1 MQTATKMGETEEFK
15 MTRKTGSAYRITCPN
30 DYPIEHEMGPCT
42 VVAVTDTKVLVSFG
56 AGCTG
61 YDVVHRYEAA
71 VSGLVRKKFDTS
83 LRPLLLPPPTVA
95 GEPRAS
101 FNLLPDTLVFH
112 ESPDDVRDIRCVE
125 PGATVRVIV
134 QFIGI
139 RRSDGG
145 WEFDTA
151 VTQVYIPPKKKEAVE
166 AAEAAEAVEAD
177 RREEDRKEDKKEAVE
192 ADKKEQ
198 DKKEQDKKEAVA
210 KETEEDNGKDKATQC
225 ASDEERREEERREEE
240 RAAETRE
247 MNEMLTTEVE
257 QDVESFMI

>member
-1 MQTATKMGETEEFK
+1 

-145 WEFDTA
+145 WELDTA

-166 AAEAAEAVEAD
+166 AVEAVEAD
-177 RREEDRKEDKKEAVE
+177 RREEVE
-192 ADKKEQ
+192 ADRREE
-198 DKKEQDKKEAVA
+198 DKREEDKRDE
-210 KETEEDNGKDKATQC
+210 KETEEDGGKDKATQC

>member
-1 MQTATKMGETEEFK
+1 

-71 VSGLVRKKFDTS
+71 VSGLVRKKFDTW

-134 QFIGI
+134 QFVGI

-145 WEFDTA
+145 WELDTA
-151 VTQVYIPPKKKEAVE
+151 VTQVYIPPKKKEADRRE
-166 AAEAAEAVEAD
+166 EAEAVEAD
-177 RREEDRKEDKKEAVE
+177 RKEDKKESVEAGE
-192 ADKKEQ
+192 ADKKEG
-198 DKKEQDKKEAVA
+198 KKEAVA

>member
-1 MQTATKMGETEEFK
+1 MQTATRLSEISEFRI
-15 MTRKTGSAYRITCPN
+15 TRKTEAAYRITCPN

-42 VVAVTDTKVLVSFG
+42 VVEVTDAKMLVSFG
-56 AGCTG
+56 AGCAG

-71 VSGLVRKKFDTS
+71 VSGLVRKKFDTW
-83 LRPLLLPPPTVA
+83 LRPLLLPPPTA
-95 GEPRAS
+95 TGEPRAA

-112 ESPDDVRDIRCVE
+112 ESPEDVRDIRCVE

-145 WEFDTA
+145 WELDTA
-151 VTQVYIPPKKKEAVE
+151 VTQVYIPPKKKEAPIETPVE
-166 AAEAAEAVEAD
+166 APVEAD
-177 RREEDRKEDKKEAVE
+177 RREEAAVE
-192 ADKKEQ
+192 APVAAAEADRREEAHVEAAEKENEK
-198 DKKEQDKKEAVA
+198 DS
-210 KETEEDNGKDKATQC
+210 GKDKATQC
-225 ASDEERREEERREEE
+225 ASDEERREEERRAEE

-247 MNEMLTTEVE
+247 MDEMLTTEVE

>member
-1 MQTATKMGETEEFK
+1 

-56 AGCTG
+56 AKCTG

-112 ESPDDVRDIRCVE
+112 ESPNDVRDIRCVE

-134 QFIGI
+134 QFVGI

-145 WEFDTA
+145 WELDTA

-166 AAEAAEAVEAD
+166 AVEAVEADRREAIEAVEAD
-177 RREEDRKEDKKEAVE
+177 RREEVEAVE
-192 ADKKEQ
+192 ADRREEVEAVEAGEEGKKE
-198 DKKEQDKKEAVA
+198 KAG
-210 KETEEDNGKDKATQC
+210 TEEDGGTDKATQC

>member
-1 MQTATKMGETEEFK
+1 MQTATKMGETKELK

-56 AGCTG
+56 AGCAG

-134 QFIGI
+134 QFVGI

-145 WEFDTA
+145 WELDTA

-166 AAEAAEAVEAD
+166 AVES
-177 RREEDRKEDKKEAVE
+177 DRKEDKKESVEAVE
-192 ADKKEQ
+192 SVEAGEEGKRE
-198 DKKEQDKKEAVA
+198 EAVA
-210 KETEEDNGKDKATQC
+210 KETEEDGGTDKATQC

>member
-1 MQTATKMGETEEFK
+1 

-145 WEFDTA
+145 WELDTA

-177 RREEDRKEDKKEAVE
+177 RREEDKKEAVE
-192 ADKKEQ
+192 ADRRE
-198 DKKEQDKKEAVA
+198 EAEAVEA
-210 KETEEDNGKDKATQC
+210 DRKKETEEDGGTDKATQC

-240 RAAETRE
+240 RAAENRE

>member
-1 MQTATKMGETEEFK
+1 
-15 MTRKTGSAYRITCPN
+15 MTRKTGTAYRITCPN

-42 VVAVTDTKVLVSFG
+42 VVAVTDAKMLVSFE
-56 AGCTG
+56 AGCAG

-71 VSGLVRKKFDTS
+71 VSGLVRKKFDTW
-83 LRPLLLPPPTVA
+83 LRPLLLPPPTA
-95 GEPRAS
+95 TGEPRAA

-112 ESPDDVRDIRCVE
+112 ESPEDVRDIRCVH

-145 WEFDTA
+145 WELDTA
-151 VTQVYIPPKKKEAVE
+151 VTQVYIPPKKKEAPVE
-166 AAEAAEAVEAD
+166 TPVEAD
-177 RREEDRKEDKKEAVE
+177 RREEAPVEAPVAAPVE
-192 ADKKEQ
+192 ADRSEEAEPAEKENEK
-198 DKKEQDKKEAVA
+198 DS
-210 KETEEDNGKDKATQC
+210 GKDKATQC
-225 ASDEERREEERREEE
+225 ASEEERREEERREEE

-247 MNEMLTTEVE
+247 MDEMLTTEVE

>member
-1 MQTATKMGETEEFK
+1 

-71 VSGLVRKKFDTS
+71 VSGLVRKKFDTW

-145 WEFDTA
+145 WELDTA

-166 AAEAAEAVEAD
+166 AVEAA
-177 RREEDRKEDKKEAVE
+177 E

-198 DKKEQDKKEAVA
+198 DKEEQDKKEDKKEAVA

>member
-1 MQTATKMGETEEFK
+1 

-145 WEFDTA
+145 WELDTA

-166 AAEAAEAVEAD
+166 PAEAVEAVEAD
-177 RREEDRKEDKKEAVE
+177 RREEDKKEAVE
-192 ADKKEQ
+192 ADRRE
-198 DKKEQDKKEAVA
+198 EAEAVEA
-210 KETEEDNGKDKATQC
+210 DRKKETEEDGGTDKATQC

>member
-1 MQTATKMGETEEFK
+1 
-15 MTRKTGSAYRITCPN
+15 
-30 DYPIEHEMGPCT
+30 
-42 VVAVTDTKVLVSFG
+42 
-56 AGCTG
+56 
-61 YDVVHRYEAA
+61 VVHRYEAA

-134 QFIGI
+134 QFVGI

-145 WEFDTA
+145 WELDTA

-166 AAEAAEAVEAD
+166 AVEADRREEVEAVEAVEAD
-177 RREEDRKEDKKEAVE
+177 RREEVESVE
-192 ADKKEQ
+192 AGEEGKRE
-198 DKKEQDKKEAVA
+198 EAVA
-210 KETEEDNGKDKATQC
+210 KETEEDGGTDKATQC

-240 RAAETRE
+240 RAAENRE

>member
-1 MQTATKMGETEEFK
+1 

-71 VSGLVRKKFDTS
+71 VSGLVRKKFDTW

-145 WEFDTA
+145 WELDTA

-166 AAEAAEAVEAD
+166 PAEAV
-177 RREEDRKEDKKEAVE
+177 EAVE
-192 ADKKEQ
+192 ADKKDQ

-210 KETEEDNGKDKATQC
+210 KETEEDGGKDKATQC

>member
-1 MQTATKMGETEEFK
+1 
-15 MTRKTGSAYRITCPN
+15 MTRKTGTAYRITCPN

-42 VVAVTDTKVLVSFG
+42 VVAVTDAKMLVSFD
-56 AGCTG
+56 AGCAG

-71 VSGLVRKKFDTS
+71 VAGLVRKKFDTW
-83 LRPLLLPPPTVA
+83 LRPLLLPPPTA
-95 GEPRAS
+95 TGEPRAA

-112 ESPDDVRDIRCVE
+112 ESPEDVRDIRCVE

-145 WEFDTA
+145 WVLDTA
-151 VTQVYIPPKKKEAVE
+151 VTQVYIPPKKKEAPVEPPLEPPVAAPVESPVEAPVEADRSEEAHVE
-166 AAEAAEAVEAD
+166 AAE
-177 RREEDRKEDKKEAVE
+177 KENEKDS
-192 ADKKEQ
+192 
-198 DKKEQDKKEAVA
+198 
-210 KETEEDNGKDKATQC
+210 GRDKATQC
-225 ASDEERREEERREEE
+225 ASDEERREEERRAEE

-247 MNEMLTTEVE
+247 MDEMLTTEVE

>member
-1 MQTATKMGETEEFK
+1 MQTATKMGETKELK

-151 VTQVYIPPKKKEAVE
+151 VTQVYIPPKKKEAAEAAEAVE
-166 AAEAAEAVEAD
+166 EAEAAEAVEAD
-177 RREEDRKEDKKEAVE
+177 RREEDKKEEDKS
-192 ADKKEQ
+192 DKKDE
-198 DKKEQDKKEAVA
+198 
-210 KETEEDNGKDKATQC
+210 KETEKDGGKDKATQC

-240 RAAETRE
+240 QAAATRE

>member
-1 MQTATKMGETEEFK
+1 MGETEEFK

-151 VTQVYIPPKKKEAVE
+151 VTQVYIPPKKKEAAE
-166 AAEAAEAVEAD
+166 AAEEAEATEAVEAD
-177 RREEDRKEDKKEAVE
+177 RREEDKKEEDKS
-192 ADKKEQ
+192 DKKDE
-198 DKKEQDKKEAVA
+198 
-210 KETEEDNGKDKATQC
+210 KETEKDGGKDKATQC

-240 RAAETRE
+240 QAAETRE

>member
-1 MQTATKMGETEEFK
+1 

-101 FNLLPDTLVFH
+101 FNLLPDTLVFY

-145 WEFDTA
+145 WELDTA
-151 VTQVYIPPKKKEAVE
+151 VTQVYIPPKKKEEV
-166 AAEAAEAVEAD
+166 EAVEAG
-177 RREEDRKEDKKEAVE
+177 EEG
-192 ADKKEQ
+192 
-198 DKKEQDKKEAVA
+198 KKEAVA
-210 KETEEDNGKDKATQC
+210 KETEEDGGTDKATQC

-247 MNEMLTTEVE
+247 MNEMLATEVE

>member
-1 MQTATKMGETEEFK
+1 

-56 AGCTG
+56 AKCTG

-112 ESPDDVRDIRCVE
+112 ESPNDVRDIRCVE

-134 QFIGI
+134 QFVGI

-145 WEFDTA
+145 WELDTA
-151 VTQVYIPPKKKEAVE
+151 VTQVYIPPKKKEAIEAVE
-166 AAEAAEAVEAD
+166 AVEADRREADRREAVEADRREEVEAVEAD
-177 RREEDRKEDKKEAVE
+177 RREEDRREEVEAVE
-192 ADKKEQ
+192 ADRREEGKKE
-198 DKKEQDKKEAVA
+198 KAG
-210 KETEEDNGKDKATQC
+210 TEEDGGTDKATQC

>member
-1 MQTATKMGETEEFK
+1 MGETEEFK

-166 AAEAAEAVEAD
+166 AD
-177 RREEDRKEDKKEAVE
+177 RREEAEAVE

-198 DKKEQDKKEAVA
+198 DKKEDKKEAVEA
-210 KETEEDNGKDKATQC
+210 VESVEAGEEDEKETETDGGKDKATQC

>member
-1 MQTATKMGETEEFK
+1 M
-15 MTRKTGSAYRITCPN
+15 
-30 DYPIEHEMGPCT
+30 
-42 VVAVTDTKVLVSFG
+42 AVTDTKVLVSFG

-61 YDVVHRYEAA
+61 YDVVYSYEVA

-145 WEFDTA
+145 WELDTA
-151 VTQVYIPPKKKEAVE
+151 VTQVYIPPKKKETVESVE
-166 AAEAAEAVEAD
+166 AVEAVEAD
-177 RREEDRKEDKKEAVE
+177 RREEDKKEEDKREEA
-192 ADKKEQ
+192 AAQ
-198 DKKEQDKKEAVA
+198 
-210 KETEEDNGKDKATQC
+210 ETEKDGGKDKATQC

>member
-1 MQTATKMGETEEFK
+1 

-56 AGCTG
+56 AGCAG

-71 VSGLVRKKFDTS
+71 VAGLVRKKFDTS

-134 QFIGI
+134 QFVGI

-145 WEFDTA
+145 WELDTA
-151 VTQVYIPPKKKEAVE
+151 VTQVYIPPKKKESVE
-166 AAEAAEAVEAD
+166 AVEAVEAD
-177 RREEDRKEDKKEAVE
+177 RREEVEAVEAVESDRKEDKKESVESVE
-192 ADKKEQ
+192 AGEEGKKE
-198 DKKEQDKKEAVA
+198 KAG
-210 KETEEDNGKDKATQC
+210 TEEDGGTDKATQC

>member
-1 MQTATKMGETEEFK
+1 

-71 VSGLVRKKFDTS
+71 VSGLVRKKFDTW

-145 WEFDTA
+145 WELDTA
-151 VTQVYIPPKKKEAVE
+151 VTQVYIPPKKKEAAEAVE
-166 AAEAAEAVEAD
+166 EAEAAEAVEAD
-177 RREEDRKEDKKEAVE
+177 RREEDKKEEDKS
-192 ADKKEQ
+192 DKKDE
-198 DKKEQDKKEAVA
+198 
-210 KETEEDNGKDKATQC
+210 KETEKDGGKDKATQC

-240 RAAETRE
+240 QAAATRE

>member
-1 MQTATKMGETEEFK
+1 

-71 VSGLVRKKFDTS
+71 VSGLVRKKFDTW

-145 WEFDTA
+145 WELDTA
-151 VTQVYIPPKKKEAVE
+151 VTQVYIPPKKKESVE
-166 AAEAAEAVEAD
+166 SVEAD
-177 RREEDRKEDKKEAVE
+177 RREEDRREEDKKESVE
-192 ADKKEQ
+192 AGEEDKREEDKKDE
-198 DKKEQDKKEAVA
+198 
-210 KETEEDNGKDKATQC
+210 KETEKDGGKDKATQC

-240 RAAETRE
+240 RAAENRE

>member
-1 MQTATKMGETEEFK
+1 
-15 MTRKTGSAYRITCPN
+15 
-30 DYPIEHEMGPCT
+30 MGPCT

-61 YDVVHRYEAA
+61 YDVAHRYEAA

-145 WEFDTA
+145 WELDTA
-151 VTQVYIPPKKKEAVE
+151 VTQVYIPPKKKESDRRE
-166 AAEAAEAVEAD
+166 EAEAVEAD
-177 RREEDRKEDKKEAVE
+177 RREEDKKEEDKREEA
-192 ADKKEQ
+192 AAQ
-198 DKKEQDKKEAVA
+198 
-210 KETEEDNGKDKATQC
+210 ETEKDGGKDKATQC

-240 RAAETRE
+240 QAAATRE

>member
-1 MQTATKMGETEEFK
+1 
-15 MTRKTGSAYRITCPN
+15 MTRKTGTAYRITCPN

-42 VVAVTDTKVLVSFG
+42 VVAVTDAKMLVSFD
-56 AGCTG
+56 AGCAG

-71 VSGLVRKKFDTS
+71 VAGLVRKKFDTW
-83 LRPLLLPPPTVA
+83 LRPLLLPPPTA
-95 GEPRAS
+95 TGEPRAA

-112 ESPDDVRDIRCVE
+112 ESPEDVRDIRCVE

-145 WEFDTA
+145 WELDTA
-151 VTQVYIPPKKKEAVE
+151 VTQVYIPPKKKEAPVE
-166 AAEAAEAVEAD
+166 APVASPVEAPVETPVEARVEAD
-177 RREEDRKEDKKEAVE
+177 RREEAEAAEKENEKDS
-192 ADKKEQ
+192 
-198 DKKEQDKKEAVA
+198 
-210 KETEEDNGKDKATQC
+210 GKDKATQC
-225 ASDEERREEERREEE
+225 ASDEERREAERREEERREEE

-247 MNEMLTTEVE
+247 MDEMLTTEVE

>member
-1 MQTATKMGETEEFK
+1 

-151 VTQVYIPPKKKEAVE
+151 VTQVYIPPKKKEAAE
-166 AAEAAEAVEAD
+166 AAEEAEATEAVEAD
-177 RREEDRKEDKKEAVE
+177 RREEDKKEEDKS
-192 ADKKEQ
+192 DKKDE
-198 DKKEQDKKEAVA
+198 
-210 KETEEDNGKDKATQC
+210 KETEKDGGKDKATQC

-240 RAAETRE
+240 QAAETRE

>member
-1 MQTATKMGETEEFK
+1 

-56 AGCTG
+56 AGCAG

-83 LRPLLLPPPTVA
+83 LRPLLLTPPTVA

-145 WEFDTA
+145 WELDTA

-166 AAEAAEAVEAD
+166 AVEAD
-177 RREEDRKEDKKEAVE
+177 RREETEADPREEEDKN
-192 ADKKEQ
+192 EQ
-198 DKKEQDKKEAVA
+198 DKSDKSEAAAQETEQDGV
-210 KETEEDNGKDKATQC
+210 KDKATQC

>member
-1 MQTATKMGETEEFK
+1 

-56 AGCTG
+56 AGCAG
-61 YDVVHRYEAA
+61 YDVVHRYETA

-83 LRPLLLPPPTVA
+83 LRPLLLPPPTVS

-145 WEFDTA
+145 WELDTA

-166 AAEAAEAVEAD
+166 AVEAD
-177 RREEDRKEDKKEAVE
+177 RREEDKKESVEAGEEDKREE
-192 ADKKEQ
+192 DKKEQ
-198 DKKEQDKKEAVA
+198 DE
-210 KETEEDNGKDKATQC
+210 KETEKDGGKDKATQC

>member
-1 MQTATKMGETEEFK
+1 MQTATKMGETKELK

-42 VVAVTDTKVLVSFG
+42 VVAVTDAKVLVSFG
-56 AGCTG
+56 AGCAG

-134 QFIGI
+134 QFVGI

-145 WEFDTA
+145 WELDTA

-166 AAEAAEAVEAD
+166 ADRREEVEAVEAVEAD
-177 RREEDRKEDKKEAVE
+177 RREEVEAIEAGEEGKKEKAG
-192 ADKKEQ
+192 
-198 DKKEQDKKEAVA
+198 
-210 KETEEDNGKDKATQC
+210 TEEDGGTDKATQC

>member
-1 MQTATKMGETEEFK
+1 MGETKELK

-71 VSGLVRKKFDTS
+71 VSGLVRKKFDTW

-145 WEFDTA
+145 WELDTA

-166 AAEAAEAVEAD
+166 PAEAVEAVEAD
-177 RREEDRKEDKKEAVE
+177 RREEDKKEAVE
-192 ADKKEQ
+192 ADRRE
-198 DKKEQDKKEAVA
+198 EAEAVEA
-210 KETEEDNGKDKATQC
+210 DRKKETEEDGGTDKATQC

-240 RAAETRE
+240 RAAENRE

>member
-1 MQTATKMGETEEFK
+1 

-56 AGCTG
+56 AGCAG

-134 QFIGI
+134 QFVGI

-145 WEFDTA
+145 WELDTA
-151 VTQVYIPPKKKEAVE
+151 VTQVYIPPKKKESVE
-166 AAEAAEAVEAD
+166 AVEAVEAD

-192 ADKKEQ
+192 ADRRE
-198 DKKEQDKKEAVA
+198 EVEAGEKA
-210 KETEEDNGKDKATQC
+210 GTEEDGGTDKATQC

-240 RAAETRE
+240 RAAENRE

>member
-1 MQTATKMGETEEFK
+1 

-61 YDVVHRYEAA
+61 YNVVHRYEAA

-151 VTQVYIPPKKKEAVE
+151 VTQVYIPPKKKEAAEAVEAVEAVE
-166 AAEAAEAVEAD
+166 AAEAADAVEAD

-210 KETEEDNGKDKATQC
+210 KETEEDGGKDKATQC

>member
-1 MQTATKMGETEEFK
+1 

-71 VSGLVRKKFDTS
+71 VSGLVRKKFDTW

-145 WEFDTA
+145 WELDTA
-151 VTQVYIPPKKKEAVE
+151 VTQVYIPPKKKEAVQAVE
-166 AAEAAEAVEAD
+166 SVEAVEAD
-177 RREEDRKEDKKEAVE
+177 LREEDKREEDKREGDE
-192 ADKKEQ
+192 
-198 DKKEQDKKEAVA
+198 
-210 KETEEDNGKDKATQC
+210 KETEEDGGKDKATQC

>member
-1 MQTATKMGETEEFK
+1 MGETKELK

-145 WEFDTA
+145 WELDTA

-166 AAEAAEAVEAD
+166 AVEAVEAD
-177 RREEDRKEDKKEAVE
+177 RREEVE
-192 ADKKEQ
+192 ADRREE
-198 DKKEQDKKEAVA
+198 DKREEDKRDE
-210 KETEEDNGKDKATQC
+210 KETEEDGGKDKATQC